1 MRRAWIGER
10 GVMDHWKKPS
20 IKCYIT
26 IHYIRY
32 HDYDYCLFIYIAVS
46 ICFGF
51 VYMLF
56 KFRSFRGASISSH
69 GLLLSVNGSSL
80 IPSVSVSFPG
90 HIPVHNAWDEASD
103 TSDNRVDNSINICI
117 DSSDKHCRRSSL
129 ECASSIGVYTSTHR
143 AGRWTEGEDSLLTLV
158 HLPAEP

>member
-32 HDYDYCLFIYIAVS
+32 HDYDYCLFIYIAIW

-56 KFRSFRGASISSH
+56 KFRSFRGVSISSH

-80 IPSVSVSFPG
+80 IQVSLYLFQAISQCTTP
-90 HIPVHNAWDEASD
+90 EM
-103 TSDNRVDNSINICI
+103 
-117 DSSDKHCRRSSL
+117 
-129 ECASSIGVYTSTHR
+129 E
-143 AGRWTEGEDSLLTLV
+143 RWTRPTVS
-158 HLPAEP
+158 